1 MSPTPSP
8 DLESS
13 KFGILQILHE
23 GSGCVVYILPDAL
36 RIDIAN
42 L

>member
-1 MSPTPSP
+1 MSPSPSP
-8 DLESS
+8 HLEST
-13 KFGILQILHE
+13 KFGILQILRE
-23 GSGCVVYILPDAL
+23 GSGYVVYILPDAL